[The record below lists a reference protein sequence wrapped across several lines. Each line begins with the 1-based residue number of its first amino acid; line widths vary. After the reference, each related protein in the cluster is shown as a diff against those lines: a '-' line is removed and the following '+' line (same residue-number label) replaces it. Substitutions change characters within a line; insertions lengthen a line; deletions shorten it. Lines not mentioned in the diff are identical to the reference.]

1 MRSRIVPRA
10 EVLLI
15 AAFLLGAGLVG
26 QRISFGLFQAG
37 LGLLLAAAVLLI
49 ATGNIRRDASLGRA
63 LGTGAAVIG
72 VVALVFLA
80 GVLLVPT
87 LASLGR

>member
-15 AAFLLGAGLVG
+15 AAFLLGAVCVG

-37 LGLLLAAAVLLI
+37 LGLLLGAAVLLI
-49 ATGNIRRDASLGRA
+49 ATGNIRRDASLVLA
-63 LGTGAAVIG
+63 LGTGAAIVS
-72 VVALVFLA
+72 VVALVFLV